1 MAYTDDD
8 KLDAA
13 KFWPGLQQLLA
24 QPEPNG
30 DAIADLM
37 DEYRRYGDLIDADE
51 DENRRAMLQRASALR
66 S

>member
-13 KFWPGLQQLLA
+13 KFWPRLQQLLA